1 MPSNESELPRVYC
14 VARNHPEVEAENVCT
29 NVMKYAGCGSMVDGE
44 WHSSSLRCNAHST
57 GCLNAHRT
65 QANWHFMIS
74 YTQRNPTSET
84 LAHALESELKSRGK
98 TVWLDVKMDRRD
110 KSAMKEGVENSH
122 CVIAIVSDAQE
133 GQEDAAYFQR
143 KFCLNEL
150 RWAVAAQVFIQP
162 IVAAEDKSKISELVD
177 AIPADLQHLQGVN
190 WEHIDRKDVDYFAL
204 GVTKI
209 IRASEECRRL
219 P

>member
-1 MPSNESELPRVYC
+1 
-14 VARNHPEVEAENVCT
+14 
-29 NVMKYAGCGSMVDGE
+29 
-44 WHSSSLRCNAHST
+44 
-57 GCLNAHRT
+57 
-65 QANWHFMIS
+65 MIS